1 MPRFPTNVTG
11 LNLEETVK
19 TENGRISN
27 LNDVERGS
35 DCEVRRAT
43 KLDIQMK
50 SDWLLI
56 CFTFVT
62 KSPGTV
68 NFEEPYHRHF
78 LNKLL

>member
-1 MPRFPTNVTG
+1 MHIAEVSDERNWN
-11 LNLEETVK
+11 NLEGTVK
-19 TENGRISN
+19 IGNRRISN

-35 DCEVRRAT
+35 DCEMTWAT

-62 KSPGTV
+62 KSPGKGQGG
-68 NFEEPYHRHF
+68 PQ
-78 LNKLL
+78 KGGG